1 MESWSRFHRS
11 NRHLKGQVL
20 LEIKQRR
27 CLPCFQQGSLAGQ
40 AILELAIFGSIL
52 IMLLG
57 ILVNYGLRYSQQ
69 QKTMQQAFR
78 KALASAARS
87 MSPGTPVSVQHVLVR
102 ERHIPN
108 PTDAFGFGSV
118 LSASAG
124 SSSPTRS
131 YALEQTPD
139 TEAELPHLLIDVQG
153 QEFLF
158 KTAAFREEDNVL
170 VSSKDR
176 YIKVYGEVWGC
187 TGFDGGGNCTGW
199 RILAEGE
206 EPNNPENEKEAK
218 IVITPDDKIARIR
231 FIDSCAGEIV
241 DYNSAVKQCRLIVDS
256 EACRTEC
263 LRIDGKNCAA
273 TCSQDIS
280 IPLYCGTKPGTN
292 PATDYEEIDSVN
304 HRYRFPVLEQIFA
317 FAKGERKMGIQDDYT
332 QTVTQGNKLDKK
344 ETTAD
349 IATTDTLDW
358 QTQTKRTLVNK
369 TYGETS
375 TSTNKTDIVTSVPAN
390 KKRTSSWQTPW

>member
-1 MESWSRFHRS
+1 
-11 NRHLKGQVL
+11 LK
-20 LEIKQRR
+20 
-27 CLPCFQQGSLAGQ
+27 GQ
-40 AILELAIFGSIL
+40 AILELAIFGTIL

-87 MSPGTPVSVQHVLVR
+87 MSQGTPTSVQHVLVR
-102 ERHIPN
+102 ERHIPD
-108 PTDAFGFGSV
+108 PTDAFAFGSV
-118 LSASAG
+118 MSASAG
-124 SSSPTRS
+124 SSSPTRT
-131 YALEQTPD
+131 YMLEQTPD
-139 TEAELPHLLIDVQG
+139 TEAELPHLVIDVQG

-158 KTAAFREEDNVL
+158 KTAAFKEEPDIP

-187 TGFDGGGNCTGW
+187 TGFDAAGNCTGW

-206 EPNNPENEKEAK
+206 QPNNPENKKEAK
-218 IVITPDDKIARIR
+218 IVITPDNKIARIR

-241 DYNSAVKQCRLIVDS
+241 DYDSAVKQCRLIVDS

-263 LRIDGKNCAA
+263 LRIAGKNCAS
-273 TCSQDIS
+273 TCIQPIS
-280 IPLYCGTKPGTN
+280 APFYCSN
-292 PATDYEEIDSVN
+292 AEEVDSTN
-304 HRYRFPVLEQIFA
+304 HRYTFPVLEQIFA
-317 FAKGERKMGIQDDYT
+317 FAKEERKMGIQDDYI
-332 QTVTQGNKLDKK
+332 QTVTQANKLDKK

-349 IATTDTLDW
+349 ITTTDTLDW
-358 QTQTKRTLVNK
+358 QTQSKRTLINK
-369 TYGETS
+369 TFGETS

-390 KKRTSSWQTPW
+390 PKRTSSWQTPW